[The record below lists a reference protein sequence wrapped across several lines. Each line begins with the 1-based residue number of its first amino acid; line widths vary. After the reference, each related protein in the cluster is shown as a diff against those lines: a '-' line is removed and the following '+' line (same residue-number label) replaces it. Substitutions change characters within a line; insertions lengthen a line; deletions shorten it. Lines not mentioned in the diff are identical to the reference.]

1 MLITL
6 KDGTTEQY
14 NDDPFASGAQGTLH
28 LSRDKRW
35 VVKLL
40 LRRGHGTG
48 RRAEQD
54 HWRFQ
59 RHPA

>member
-14 NDDPFASGAQGTLH
+14 VDEPFATGGQGILH

-35 VVKLL
+35 VVKLY
-40 LRRGHGTG
+40 HDAGTA
-48 RRAEQD
+48 R
-54 HWRFQ
+54 
-59 RHPA
+59 P